1 MREFCV
7 SMPGVEEVTD
17 GSVDSF
23 EIDWVRESDQDCPA
37 SCGETQ
43 SRCRCAGCGG
53 RGRCSCTSRSSRS
66 SRCSQSASRCSR
78 SNRSCANRCSRSCSN
93 RCGRTCA
100 GSAGAV
106 QTSSVDWEEYEI
118 VDE

>member
-7 SMPGVEEVTD
+7 SMPGVEDVTD

-23 EIDWVRESDQDCPA
+23 EIDWVRETDQDCPA

-53 RGRCSCTSRSSRS
+53 RGRCSCTSR
-66 SRCSQSASRCSR
+66 CS
-78 SNRSCANRCSRSCSN
+78 RCSRSCSN

>member
-7 SMPGVEEVTD
+7 SMPGVEDVTD

-23 EIDWVRESDQDCPA
+23 EIDWVRETDQDCPA

-53 RGRCSCTSRSSRS
+53 RGRCSCTSRSSR
-66 SRCSQSASRCSR
+66 CS
-78 SNRSCANRCSRSCSN
+78 RCSRSCSN

-106 QTSSVDWEEYEI
+106 ETAPVDWEEYEI

>member
-7 SMPGVEEVTD
+7 SMPGVEDVTD

-23 EIDWVRESDQDCPA
+23 EIDWVRETDQDCPA
-37 SCGETQ
+37 SCGETR

-53 RGRCSCTSRSSRS
+53 RGRCSCTSRSSR
-66 SRCSQSASRCSR
+66 CSQSASRC
-78 SNRSCANRCSRSCSN
+78 NRSCANRCS
-93 RCGRTCA
+93 RTCA

-106 QTSSVDWEEYEI
+106 QAAPVDWEEYEI

>member
-1 MREFCV
+1 MREYQV
-7 SMPGVEEVTD
+7 YMPGVEDVTD

-23 EIDWVRESDQDCPA
+23 EIDWVRESDQDCPT
-37 SCGETQ
+37 SCCGSQ

-53 RGRCSCTSRSSRS
+53 RGRCSCNNGSCSSSNS

-78 SNRSCANRCSRSCSN
+78 S
-93 RCGRTCA
+93 CGRVCA
-100 GSAGAV
+100 GSAGAAEAAA
-106 QTSSVDWEEYEI
+106 VDWEEYEI

>member
-1 MREFCV
+1 MREYQV
-7 SMPGVEEVTD
+7 YMPGVEEVTD

-23 EIDWVRESDQDCPA
+23 EIDWVRESDQDCPT
-37 SCGETQ
+37 SCCGSQ

-53 RGRCSCTSRSSRS
+53 RGRCSCNS

-78 SNRSCANRCSRSCSN
+78 SCGN
-93 RCGRTCA
+93 RCGRVCA
-100 GSAGAV
+100 GSAGAAEAAA
-106 QTSSVDWEEYEI
+106 VDWEEYEI

>member
-1 MREFCV
+1 
-7 SMPGVEEVTD
+7 MPGVEDVTD

-23 EIDWVRESDQDCPA
+23 EIDWVRETDQDCPA

-53 RGRCSCTSRSSRS
+53 RGRCSCTSRSSRC
-66 SRCSQSASRCSR
+66 SRCSQSAS
-78 SNRSCANRCSRSCSN
+78 RCSRSCSN

-106 QTSSVDWEEYEI
+106 ETSSVDWEEYEI

>member
-7 SMPGVEEVTD
+7 SMPGVEDVTD

-37 SCGETQ
+37 SRGETQ

-53 RGRCSCTSRSSRS
+53 RGRCSCGSRS
-66 SRCSQSASRCSR
+66 SQSASRCSR
-78 SNRSCANRCSRSCSN
+78 CNRSCANRCSRSCPV
-93 RCGRTCA
+93 
-100 GSAGAV
+100 SAEAV
-106 QTSSVDWEEYEI
+106 QAAPVDWEEYEI

>member
-7 SMPGVEEVTD
+7 SMPGVEDVTD

-23 EIDWVRESDQDCPA
+23 EIDWVRETDQDCPA

-78 SNRSCANRCSRSCSN
+78 SCSN

-106 QTSSVDWEEYEI
+106 ETSSVDWEEYEI

>member
-1 MREFCV
+1 
-7 SMPGVEEVTD
+7 MPGVEDVTD

-66 SRCSQSASRCSR
+66 SRCSRCSQSAS
-78 SNRSCANRCSRSCSN
+78 RCSRSCSN

-106 QTSSVDWEEYEI
+106 ETAPVDWEEYEI

>member
-7 SMPGVEEVTD
+7 SMPGVEDVTD

-23 EIDWVRESDQDCPA
+23 EIDWVRETDQDCPA

-78 SNRSCANRCSRSCSN
+78 SCSN

-106 QTSSVDWEEYEI
+106 ETGSVDWEEYEI

>member
-7 SMPGVEEVTD
+7 SMPGVEDVTD

-53 RGRCSCTSRSSRS
+53 RGRCSCTSRSSR
-66 SRCSQSASRCSR
+66 CS
-78 SNRSCANRCSRSCSN
+78 RCSRSCSN

-106 QTSSVDWEEYEI
+106 ETSSVDWEEYEI

>member
-7 SMPGVEEVTD
+7 SMPGVEDVTD

-23 EIDWVRESDQDCPA
+23 EIDWVRETDQDCPA

-66 SRCSQSASRCSR
+66 SRCS
-78 SNRSCANRCSRSCSN
+78 RCSRSCSN

>member
-7 SMPGVEEVTD
+7 SMPGVEDVTD

-53 RGRCSCTSRSSRS
+53 RGRCSCTSRSSR
-66 SRCSQSASRCSR
+66 CSQSAS
-78 SNRSCANRCSRSCSN
+78 RCSRSCSN

-106 QTSSVDWEEYEI
+106 ETSSVDWEEYEI

>member
-7 SMPGVEEVTD
+7 SMPGVEDVTD

-53 RGRCSCTSRSSRS
+53 RGRCSCTSRSSRC
-66 SRCSQSASRCSR
+66 SRCSQSAS
-78 SNRSCANRCSRSCSN
+78 RCSRSCSN

-106 QTSSVDWEEYEI
+106 ETSSVDWEEYEI

>member
-7 SMPGVEEVTD
+7 SMPGVEDVTD

-23 EIDWVRESDQDCPA
+23 EIDWVRETDQDCPA

-53 RGRCSCTSRSSRS
+53 RGRCSCTSRSSR
-66 SRCSQSASRCSR
+66 
-78 SNRSCANRCSRSCSN
+78 CSRSCSN

-106 QTSSVDWEEYEI
+106 ETSSVDWEEYEI

>member
-7 SMPGVEEVTD
+7 SMPGVEDVTD

-23 EIDWVRESDQDCPA
+23 EIDWVRETDQDCPA
-37 SCGETQ
+37 SRGETQ

-53 RGRCSCTSRSSRS
+53 RGRCSCTSR
-66 SRCSQSASRCSR
+66 CSQSAS
-78 SNRSCANRCSRSCSN
+78 RCSRSCSN

-106 QTSSVDWEEYEI
+106 QTSSVDREEYEI

>member
-7 SMPGVEEVTD
+7 SMPGVEDVTD

-23 EIDWVRESDQDCPA
+23 ETDWVRESDQDCPT
-37 SCGETQ
+37 SCCGETQ

-53 RGRCSCTSRSSRS
+53 RGRCSCNS
-66 SRCSQSASRCSR
+66 SRCSQSVSRCSCNG
-78 SNRSCANRCSRSCSN
+78 SSSQSVSRCSRSCSSS
-93 RCGRTCA
+93 RTCA
-100 GSAGAV
+100 GSTGAAEAAA
-106 QTSSVDWEEYEI
+106 VDWEEYEI

>member
-1 MREFCV
+1 
-7 SMPGVEEVTD
+7 MPGVEDVTD

-23 EIDWVRESDQDCPA
+23 EIDWVRETDQDCPA
-37 SCGETQ
+37 SRGETQ

-78 SNRSCANRCSRSCSN
+78 SNRSCANRCSR
-93 RCGRTCA
+93 TCPV
-100 GSAGAV
+100 SAGAV
-106 QTSSVDWEEYEI
+106 ETSSVDWEEYEI

>member
-7 SMPGVEEVTD
+7 SMPGVEDVTD

-43 SRCRCAGCGG
+43 SRCRCAGCGS

-66 SRCSQSASRCSR
+66 SRSSRCS
-78 SNRSCANRCSRSCSN
+78 RCSRSCSN

-106 QTSSVDWEEYEI
+106 ETSSVDWEEYEI

>member
-23 EIDWVRESDQDCPA
+23 EIDWVRETDQDCPA

-53 RGRCSCTSRSSRS
+53 RGRCSCTSRSSRC
-66 SRCSQSASRCSR
+66 SRCSQSAS
-78 SNRSCANRCSRSCSN
+78 RCSRSCSN

>member
-7 SMPGVEEVTD
+7 SMPGVEDVTD

-37 SCGETQ
+37 SRGETQ

-53 RGRCSCTSRSSRS
+53 RGRCSCGSRS
-66 SRCSQSASRCSR
+66 SQSAS
-78 SNRSCANRCSRSCSN
+78 RCSRSCSN

-106 QTSSVDWEEYEI
+106 ETTPVDWEEYEI

>member
-7 SMPGVEEVTD
+7 SMPGVEDVTD

-23 EIDWVRESDQDCPA
+23 EIDWVRETDQDCPA

-53 RGRCSCTSRSSRS
+53 RGRCSCTSRSSRC
-66 SRCSQSASRCSR
+66 SRCSQSAS
-78 SNRSCANRCSRSCSN
+78 RCSRSCSN

-106 QTSSVDWEEYEI
+106 ETSSVDWEEYEI